1 MFSLGITESFPL
13 LIGPTLGPTEL
24 ILILVIVII
33 FFGVGRLPEVFGGLG
48 KGIREFR
55 RAAKDGS
62 EEEEEEGSEQ
72 TDAPPAAESA
82 APAVTTPEANPPEK
96 V

>member
-1 MFSLGITESFPL
+1 MLFLGNTAPFL
-13 LIGPTLGPTEL
+13 LLGPTLGPTEL

-62 EEEEEEGSEQ
+62 EEDELEP
-72 TDAPPAAESA
+72 TDASPTEESA
-82 APAVTTPEANPPEK
+82 APAVTSEPNPTEK

>member
-1 MFSLGITESFPL
+1 MLSSGITEPSL
-13 LIGPTLGPTEL
+13 LLLGPTLGPTEL

-48 KGIREFR
+48 RGIREFR
-55 RAAKDGS
+55 RAAK
-62 EEEEEEGSEQ
+62 EEGEEGEDSEQ
-72 TDAPPAAESA
+72 TDAPTTAENA
-82 APAVTTPEANPPEK
+82 APAVTSEANPPEK

>member
-1 MFSLGITESFPL
+1 MLSLGPTGPFL
-13 LIGPTLGPTEL
+13 LFIPTLGPTEL

-48 KGIREFR
+48 RGIREFR
-55 RAAKDGS
+55 RAAKD
-62 EEEEEEGSEQ
+62 EEDDSEQ
-72 TDAPPAAESA
+72 TDAPSTTESA
-82 APAVTTPEANPPEK
+82 APTVTSEANPPEK

>member
-1 MFSLGITESFPL
+1 MLFLGIPAPFL
-13 LIGPTLGPTEL
+13 MLGATLGPTEL

-48 KGIREFR
+48 RGIREFR
-55 RAAKDGS
+55 RAAKDEG
-62 EEEEEEGSEQ
+62 EEE
-72 TDAPPAAESA
+72 DAAPTEDSPAAESA
-82 APAVTTPEANPPEK
+82 APAVTSEASPTEK

>member
-1 MFSLGITESFPL
+1 MLTLGTPELSLTL
-13 LIGPTLGPTEL
+13 LVPTLGPTEL

-48 KGIREFR
+48 RGIREFR
-55 RAAKDGS
+55 RAAKD
-62 EEEEEEGSEQ
+62 EAEGEDSEQ

-82 APAVTTPEANPPEK
+82 EPAVASEANPPEK
-96 V
+96 A

>member
-1 MFSLGITESFPL
+1 MIGITPPFFL
-13 LIGPTLGPTEL
+13 LGPTLGPTEL

-48 KGIREFR
+48 RGIREFR
-55 RAAKDGS
+55 RAAKDEG
-62 EEEEEEGSEQ
+62 EEEDSET
-72 TDAPPAAESA
+72 TDG
-82 APAVTTPEANPPEK
+82 APAVESAEPAVSSETNPPEK